1 MADPC
6 PTCAAAG
13 VTLRAHFEALL
24 ASRDEAVA
32 KAEAAMNRR
41 LDGMNE
47 FRDTLRD
54 QASRFVTTDVLNVR
68 FDTVMQKV
76 WSLER
81 FRDNLDGRILA
92 WGSIFVVLNLIL
104 GIAGIGVALW
114 ARR

>member
-1 MADPC
+1 M
-6 PTCAAAG
+6 TEHSQEWIS
-13 VTLRAHFEALL
+13 LREHFEALL
-24 ASRDEAVA
+24 TSRDEAVA
-32 KAEAAMNRR
+32 KAESAMNRR

-76 WSLER
+76 WSLEKS
-81 FRDNLDGRILA
+81 RDNLDGRILA
-92 WGSIFVVLNLIL
+92 WGAVFVVINIFIGLL
-104 GIAGIGVALW
+104 GIGVALW